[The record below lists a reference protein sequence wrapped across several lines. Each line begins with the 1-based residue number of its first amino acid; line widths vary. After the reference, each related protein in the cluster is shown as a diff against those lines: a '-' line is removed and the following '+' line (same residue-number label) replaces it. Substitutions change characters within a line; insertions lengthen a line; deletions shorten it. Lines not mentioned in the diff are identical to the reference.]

1 MIFLRREVDILGV
14 KVLNVIALS
23 IFTEEIESNRKI
35 RLQLLQD
42 FRLQIVQMSL
52 SQGCE
57 NRLNLS

>member
-1 MIFLRREVDILGV
+1 MILLRREVDVLGV

-35 RLQLLQD
+35 RLQLLQG
-42 FRLQIVQMSL
+42 FHLQIVQMSL